1 MRMKGFGKFMIL
13 VAAFFSIQSVA
24 QNTIRIHYKN
34 GSICDFPICD
44 VDSITFI
51 EGNADKK
58 DLKA

>member
-1 MRMKGFGKFMIL
+1 MIL